1 MPDFKRGCEVCRV
14 KIIHI
19 SHISFYLMGGHYPMY
34 FVGIDIAKKT
44 HQAAIICSDSKLI
57 GKPFK
62 VSNTIDGFNLFLEK
76 LTAVNTDLSQFEIGM
91 EATGH
96 YWLNLYT
103 WLSDKGFRL
112 HVINPLQSDALRNL
126 YIRKTKTDSVDAKII
141 ADVIRIGQ
149 YSETQL
155 ADENIIA
162 LRDLNRQRFYLVD
175 MAADL
180 KRKIIAMMD
189 RIFPEYQ
196 DFFSDMFG
204 KTSVQIMKE
213 YTSPEQIL
221 QIPTERLTQ
230 LLKKAS
236 RGRFTET
243 KAKELKALA
252 ANSFAAL
259 LSSEMTVLLI
269 RQMLEQLDLLEK
281 QISDIEH
288 IIAAQF
294 AQFDTKLTTIPGIGT
309 TLGATILSEIG
320 DINRFDKPKQLIAYA
335 GIDPSVKQSG
345 NFVGTQSHMSKRGSP
360 YLRRALWLAA
370 VVAVSHDDLFKYLF
384 QQKMNA
390 GKTYA
395 QAMGYICHKL
405 LNTVFAILKTGEE
418 YKPVYPPQLDL
429 SKLTDQ
435 PIHSLL

>member
-1 MPDFKRGCEVCRV
+1 
-14 KIIHI
+14 
-19 SHISFYLMGGHYPMY
+19 MY

-418 YKPVYPPQLDL
+418 YKPIYPSQLDL
-429 SKLTDQ
+429 SKLADQ
-435 PIHSLL
+435 PIHALL

>member
-1 MPDFKRGCEVCRV
+1 
-14 KIIHI
+14 
-19 SHISFYLMGGHYPMY
+19 MY

-44 HQAAIICSDSKLI
+44 HQAAIICSDGKLI

-62 VSNTIDGFNLFLEK
+62 FSNTVDGFNLFLEK

-259 LSSEMTVLLI
+259 LSSEMTTLLI

-281 QISDIEH
+281 QIADIEH

-309 TLGATILSEIG
+309 TLGATIFSEIG

-335 GIDPSVKQSG
+335 GMDPSVKQSG
-345 NFVGTQSHMSKRGSP
+345 NFIGTQSHMSKRGSP

-418 YKPVYPPQLDL
+418 YKPVYPPQIDV
-429 SKLTDQ
+429 SKFADQ
-435 PIHSLL
+435 PINSQL

>member
-1 MPDFKRGCEVCRV
+1 
-14 KIIHI
+14 
-19 SHISFYLMGGHYPMY
+19 MY

-44 HQAAIICSDSKLI
+44 HQAAIIYSDGKLI

-62 VSNTIDGFNLFLEK
+62 VSNTVDGFNVFLEK

-221 QIPTERLTQ
+221 QIPTERLRQ

-252 ANSFAAL
+252 SNSFAAL

-281 QISDIEH
+281 QIADIEH

-294 AQFDTKLTTIPGIGT
+294 TQFNTKLTTIPGIGT
-309 TLGATILSEIG
+309 TLGATIFSEIG

-335 GIDPSVKQSG
+335 GIGPSVKQSG

-370 VVAVSHDDLFKYLF
+370 VVAVNHDDL
-384 QQKMNA
+384 
-390 GKTYA
+390 
-395 QAMGYICHKL
+395 
-405 LNTVFAILKTGEE
+405 LN
-418 YKPVYPPQLDL
+418 KPVR
-429 SKLTDQ
+429 KLQ
-435 PIHSLL
+435 FQNRLP

>member
-1 MPDFKRGCEVCRV
+1 
-14 KIIHI
+14 
-19 SHISFYLMGGHYPMY
+19 MY

-44 HQAAIICSDSKLI
+44 HQAAIIYSDGKLI

-62 VSNTIDGFNLFLEK
+62 VSNTVDGFNLFLEK

-103 WLSDKGFRL
+103 WLSDKSFRL

-281 QISDIEH
+281 QIADIEH

-294 AQFDTKLTTIPGIGT
+294 AQFDTKLTTIPGIGI
-309 TLGATILSEIG
+309 TLGATILI
-320 DINRFDKPKQLIAYA
+320 RVL
-335 GIDPSVKQSG
+335 
-345 NFVGTQSHMSKRGSP
+345 
-360 YLRRALWLAA
+360 
-370 VVAVSHDDLFKYLF
+370 
-384 QQKMNA
+384 
-390 GKTYA
+390 
-395 QAMGYICHKL
+395 
-405 LNTVFAILKTGEE
+405 
-418 YKPVYPPQLDL
+418 
-429 SKLTDQ
+429 
-435 PIHSLL
+435 

>member
-1 MPDFKRGCEVCRV
+1 
-14 KIIHI
+14 
-19 SHISFYLMGGHYPMY
+19 MY

-62 VSNTIDGFNLFLEK
+62 FSNTIDGFNLFLEK
-76 LTAVNTDLSQFEIGM
+76 LTAVTTDLSQFEIGM

-103 WLSDKGFRL
+103 WLADKGFCL

-175 MAADL
+175 MACDL

-230 LLKKAS
+230 LLKKVS

-243 KAKELKALA
+243 KAQELKALA
-252 ANSFAAL
+252 ANSFAARAF
-259 LSSEMTVLLI
+259 I
-269 RQMLEQLDLLEK
+269 RDDR
-281 QISDIEH
+281 S
-288 IIAAQF
+288 F
-294 AQFDTKLTTIPGIGT
+294 
-309 TLGATILSEIG
+309 
-320 DINRFDKPKQLIAYA
+320 N
-335 GIDPSVKQSG
+335 PS
-345 NFVGTQSHMSKRGSP
+345 
-360 YLRRALWLAA
+360 
-370 VVAVSHDDLFKYLF
+370 
-384 QQKMNA
+384 NA
-390 GKTYA
+390 
-395 QAMGYICHKL
+395 
-405 LNTVFAILKTGEE
+405 
-418 YKPVYPPQLDL
+418 
-429 SKLTDQ
+429 
-435 PIHSLL
+435 

>member
-196 DFFSDMFG
+196 DFFSHMFG
-204 KTSVQIMKE
+204 TTSVQIMKE

-370 VVAVSHDDLFKYLF
+370 VVAVSHDDFFKYLF

-418 YKPVYPPQLDL
+418 YKPIYPSQLDL
-429 SKLTDQ
+429 SKLADQ
-435 PIHSLL
+435 PIHALL

>member
-1 MPDFKRGCEVCRV
+1 
-14 KIIHI
+14 
-19 SHISFYLMGGHYPMY
+19 MY

-44 HQAAIICSDSKLI
+44 HQAAIIYSDGKLI

-62 VSNTIDGFNLFLEK
+62 VSNTVDGFNLFLEK

-103 WLSDKGFRL
+103 WLSDKSFRL

-259 LSSEMTVLLI
+259 LSSEMTTLLI

-335 GIDPSVKQSG
+335 GMDPSVKQSG

-370 VVAVSHDDLFKYLF
+370 VVAVNHNDLFKYLF

-429 SKLTDQ
+429 SKFADQ

>member
-1 MPDFKRGCEVCRV
+1 
-14 KIIHI
+14 
-19 SHISFYLMGGHYPMY
+19 MY

-44 HQAAIICSDSKLI
+44 HQTAIICSDGTLI

-62 VSNTIDGFNLFLEK
+62 FSNTVDGFNLFLEK
-76 LTAVNTDLSQFEIGM
+76 LTAVNIDLSQFEIGM

-103 WLSDKGFRL
+103 WLSDKSFGL

-236 RGRFTET
+236 RGRFSET

-259 LSSEMTVLLI
+259 LSSEMTTLLI

-281 QISDIEH
+281 QIADIEH

-294 AQFDTKLTTIPGIGT
+294 TQFNTKLTTIPGIGT

-335 GIDPSVKQSG
+335 GMDPSVKQSG

-370 VVAVSHDDLFKYLF
+370 VVAVNHDDLFKYLF

-418 YKPVYPPQLDL
+418 YKPVYPPQIDV
-429 SKLTDQ
+429 SKFADQ
-435 PIHSLL
+435 PIHSQL

>member
-1 MPDFKRGCEVCRV
+1 
-14 KIIHI
+14 
-19 SHISFYLMGGHYPMY
+19 MY

-44 HQAAIICSDSKLI
+44 HQTAIICSDGTLI

-62 VSNTIDGFNLFLEK
+62 FSNTVDGFNLFLEK
-76 LTAVNTDLSQFEIGM
+76 LTAVNIDLSQFEIGM

-103 WLSDKGFRL
+103 WLSDKSFRL

-236 RGRFTET
+236 RGRFSET

-259 LSSEMTVLLI
+259 LSSEMTTLLI

-281 QISDIEH
+281 QIADIEH
-288 IIAAQF
+288 IIVAQF
-294 AQFDTKLTTIPGIGT
+294 TQFNTKLTTIPGIGT

-335 GIDPSVKQSG
+335 GMDPSVKQSG

-370 VVAVSHDDLFKYLF
+370 VVAVNHDDLFKYLF

-418 YKPVYPPQLDL
+418 YKPVYPPQIDV
-429 SKLTDQ
+429 SKFADQ
-435 PIHSLL
+435 PINSQL

>member
-1 MPDFKRGCEVCRV
+1 MP
-14 KIIHI
+14 
-19 SHISFYLMGGHYPMY
+19 
-34 FVGIDIAKKT
+34 
-44 HQAAIICSDSKLI
+44 
-57 GKPFK
+57 
-62 VSNTIDGFNLFLEK
+62 
-76 LTAVNTDLSQFEIGM
+76 
-91 EATGH
+91 
-96 YWLNLYT
+96 
-103 WLSDKGFRL
+103 
-112 HVINPLQSDALRNL
+112 
-126 YIRKTKTDSVDAKII
+126 
-141 ADVIRIGQ
+141 
-149 YSETQL
+149 
-155 ADENIIA
+155 

-221 QIPTERLTQ
+221 QISTERLTQ

-259 LSSEMTVLLI
+259 LSSEMTTLLI

-281 QISDIEH
+281 QIADIEH

-294 AQFDTKLTTIPGIGT
+294 TQFNTKLTTIPGIGT

-335 GIDPSVKQSG
+335 GMDPSVKQSG

-370 VVAVSHDDLFKYLF
+370 VVAVNHDDLFKYLF

-418 YKPVYPPQLDL
+418 YKPVYPSQIDVSKFADQSINSQL
-429 SKLTDQ
+429 
-435 PIHSLL
+435 

>member
-1 MPDFKRGCEVCRV
+1 
-14 KIIHI
+14 
-19 SHISFYLMGGHYPMY
+19 MY

-44 HQAAIICSDSKLI
+44 HQAAIIYSDGKLI
-57 GKPFK
+57 GKPFRF
-62 VSNTIDGFNLFLEK
+62 SNTIDGFNVFLEK

-96 YWLNLYT
+96 YRLNLYT
-103 WLSDKGFRL
+103 WLSDKDFRL

-230 LLKKAS
+230 LLKKVS

-259 LSSEMTVLLI
+259 LSSEMTTLLI

-281 QISDIEH
+281 QIADIEH

-309 TLGATILSEIG
+309 TLGATIFSEIG

-335 GIDPSVKQSG
+335 GMDPSVKQSG

-418 YKPVYPPQLDL
+418 YKPVYPLQLDL
-429 SKLTDQ
+429 SKFADQ
-435 PIHSLL
+435 PINSQL

>member
-1 MPDFKRGCEVCRV
+1 
-14 KIIHI
+14 
-19 SHISFYLMGGHYPMY
+19 MY
-34 FVGIDIAKKT
+34 FIGIDIAKKT
-44 HQAAIICSDSKLI
+44 HQTAIICSDGKLI

-62 VSNTIDGFNLFLEK
+62 FSNTVDGFNLFLEK

-103 WLSDKGFRL
+103 WLSDKSFRL

-204 KTSVQIMKE
+204 KTSVQVMKE

-259 LSSEMTVLLI
+259 LSSEMTTLLI

-281 QISDIEH
+281 QIADIEH
-288 IIAAQF
+288 IIVAQF
-294 AQFDTKLTTIPGIGT
+294 TQFNTKLTTIPGIGT

-335 GIDPSVKQSG
+335 GMDPSVKQSG

-370 VVAVSHDDLFKYLF
+370 VVAVNHDDLFKYLF

-418 YKPVYPPQLDL
+418 YKQVYPPQ
-429 SKLTDQ
+429 
-435 PIHSLL
+435 IG

>member
-1 MPDFKRGCEVCRV
+1 
-14 KIIHI
+14 
-19 SHISFYLMGGHYPMY
+19 MY

-44 HQAAIICSDSKLI
+44 HQTAIICSDGTLI

-62 VSNTIDGFNLFLEK
+62 FSNTVDGFNLFLEK

-103 WLSDKGFRL
+103 WLSDKSFRL

-236 RGRFTET
+236 RGRFSET

-259 LSSEMTVLLI
+259 LSSEMTTLLI

-281 QISDIEH
+281 QIADIEH
-288 IIAAQF
+288 IIVAQF
-294 AQFDTKLTTIPGIGT
+294 TQFNTKLTTIPGIGT

-335 GIDPSVKQSG
+335 GMDPSVKQSG

-370 VVAVSHDDLFKYLF
+370 VVAVSHNDLFKYLF

-418 YKPVYPPQLDL
+418 YKPVYPPQIDV
-429 SKLTDQ
+429 SKFADQ
-435 PIHSLL
+435 PINSQL

>member
-1 MPDFKRGCEVCRV
+1 
-14 KIIHI
+14 
-19 SHISFYLMGGHYPMY
+19 MY

-44 HQAAIICSDSKLI
+44 HQAAIICSDGKLI
-57 GKPFK
+57 SKPFK
-62 VSNTIDGFNLFLEK
+62 VSNTVDGFNLFLEK

-103 WLSDKGFRL
+103 WLSDKSFRL

-196 DFFSDMFG
+196 DFFSDMFS

-259 LSSEMTVLLI
+259 LSSEMTTLLI

-281 QISDIEH
+281 QIADIEH

-294 AQFDTKLTTIPGIGT
+294 TQFNTKLTTIPGIGT

-335 GIDPSVKQSG
+335 GMDPSVKQSG

-370 VVAVSHDDLFKYLF
+370 VVAVSHNDLFKYLF

-418 YKPVYPPQLDL
+418 YKPVYPPQIDV
-429 SKLTDQ
+429 SKFADR
-435 PIHSLL
+435 PINSQL

>member
-1 MPDFKRGCEVCRV
+1 
-14 KIIHI
+14 
-19 SHISFYLMGGHYPMY
+19 MY

-44 HQAAIICSDSKLI
+44 HQAAIIYSDGKLM

-62 VSNTIDGFNLFLEK
+62 FSNTIDGFNVFLEK

-103 WLSDKGFRL
+103 WLSTKDFRL

-155 ADENIIA
+155 ADEKIIA

-221 QIPTERLTQ
+221 QISTERLTQ
-230 LLKKAS
+230 LLKKVS

-259 LSSEMTVLLI
+259 LSSEMTTLLI

-281 QISDIEH
+281 QIADIEH

-294 AQFDTKLTTIPGIGT
+294 AQFNTKLTTIPGIGT
-309 TLGATILSEIG
+309 TLGATIFSEIG

-335 GIDPSVKQSG
+335 GMDPSVKQSG
-345 NFVGTQSHMSKRGSP
+345 AFVGTQSHMSKRGSP

-370 VVAVSHDDLFKYLF
+370 VVAVNHDDLFKYLF